1 VLATKRLAASSLVS
15 VCHGSGT
22 NLAQYS
28 ARSMHLNR
36 IGTMLTSSPI
46 LNIMSPGEAPPRSV
60 VIVGAGAAGLGA
72 ARVLRECGVRV
83 TILEA
88 RDRIG
93 GRINKVDLT
102 ANLIPAE
109 IRPQGTIKVHTAANW
124 VHGLDANENPFYA
137 AATKLGLNLHRTSCD
152 DEPGDDVIMFLPVSR
167 SNPPHV
173 ATISNSTDGKTV
185 TAGPSQPEPERAESE
200 SVHTEPA
207 PPTQPRQITPTEYAD
222 AIRRY
227 QWIKEYISTPEV
239 VSQYD
244 DSHTFRQV
252 FELGFQEAEQHFGPC
267 SQVDRACINWFLDRV
282 AIYYGGPLRDIRALY
297 CTDVYSDGAD
307 DEALV
312 EGGLITIVE
321 HFAEGLDI
329 KLGHVVKTIT
339 SGPSVQIEY
348 LINDADTAA
357 GAESSGRTETMTAD
371 YCVVTIPIGCLQAG
385 QIEFLPTV
393 PPSITPLLNPSE
405 KRAGLMNIVYLLFPY
420 QFWPDGCNYIGVARY
435 LDSAGAAGQRGC
447 VDDENPKFTTFL
459 CAPYKD
465 DFGERRAVLMCQL
478 YGQYAVDIESMS
490 VAEVAADALEALSG
504 IFGEGRVPAPIGCVK
519 SGWATE
525 PYTFG
530 SYSLIPAAIR
540 ASSDAG
546 RNATC
551 ADGVEIQVEEDEE
564 EEDED
569 NDSSVVYYAGEAIHE
584 DYPATV
590 NGAYLAGE
598 EAGRKI
604 IERIR
609 RCDDDVQQGANE
621 AV

>member
-1 VLATKRLAASSLVS
+1 MSCTGGAVKKQQRNVGTKMSSEK
-15 VCHGSGT
+15 T
-22 NLAQYS
+22 
-28 ARSMHLNR
+28 
-36 IGTMLTSSPI
+36 
-46 LNIMSPGEAPPRSV
+46 PRRTV
-60 VIVGAGAAGLGA
+60 VIVGAGAAGIGA
-72 ARVLRECGVRV
+72 ARALSESSEIEVYV
-83 TILEA
+83 LEA

-93 GRINKVDLT
+93 GRVHTIDLN
-102 ANLIPAE
+102 ANLLPAAD
-109 IRPQGTIKVHTAANW
+109 RPQGTIRVQIGANW
-124 VHGLDANENPFYA
+124 VHGLDAVVNPFYA
-137 AATKLGLNLHRTSCD
+137 AATKLGLNLHRTSSD
-152 DEPGDDVIMFLPVSR
+152 DEPGDDVIMFLPIGS
-167 SNPPHV
+167 S
-173 ATISNSTDGKTV
+173 SSSTLVTV
-185 TAGPSQPEPERAESE
+185 GASDYSTLTTAGDQSEPNHDIPIVQR
-200 SVHTEPA
+200 T
-207 PPTQPRQITPTEYAD
+207 PPTRQITPTEYAD
-222 AIRRY
+222 SLRRY
-227 QWIKEYISTPEV
+227 QWIREYISTPDV
-239 VSQYD
+239 TSQCNE
-244 DSHTFRQV
+244 SHSLRQV
-252 FELGFQEAEQHFGPC
+252 FELGFQEAEQRFGPC

-357 GAESSGRTETMTAD
+357 GAESSGRTETITAD

-435 LDSAGAAGQRGC
+435 LDSADAAGQRGC

-465 DFGERRAVLMCQL
+465 DFGKRRAVLMCQL

-530 SYSLIPAAIR
+530 SYSLIPAATR
-540 ASSDAG
+540 ASSDVG
-546 RNATC
+546 RNATY
-551 ADGVEIQVEEDEE
+551 ADGVEIQVEE
-564 EEDED
+564 EDDD